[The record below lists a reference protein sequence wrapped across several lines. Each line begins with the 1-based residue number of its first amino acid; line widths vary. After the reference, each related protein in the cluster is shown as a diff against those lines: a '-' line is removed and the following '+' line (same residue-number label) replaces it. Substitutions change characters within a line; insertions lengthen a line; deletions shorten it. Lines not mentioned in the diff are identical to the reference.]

1 MDGMS
6 DTIVSIL
13 RNQKQVIESKL
24 VSNNHFGTKR
34 NISDFEANDM
44 LTKLI
49 KSSTPFILTRLGY
62 AEIAFW
68 SEIEKKHDLR
78 HLKNNKM
85 GEIFDFDERQV
96 AQYIGYLRET
106 YSLTDI
112 FSCWYSSFEESRLIK
127 RYANNEAY
135 CTDYNVLEPFFYNSP
150 WTRALE
156 GKKVLVVTAFPNTVK
171 SQYSRIDQVFP
182 NGFMPHFELEVLQSV
197 WYAPTPG
204 KDNQF
209 SSWND
214 AYKYLENEINNRT
227 YDIVLLACGPF
238 GVPLLSNVKKNGKQG
253 IYVGGVLQIM
263 FGIRGKRWD
272 NYGNYIP
279 MYNEY
284 WVRPENENKPSGADN
299 YEGGCYW

>member
-1 MDGMS
+1 MS

-34 NISDFEANDM
+34 NISDFEANEM

-68 SEIEKKHDLR
+68 SEIEKKHDLH

-85 GEIFDFDERQV
+85 GEIFDFDEQQV

-135 CTDYNVLEPFFYNSP
+135 CTDYNVLEPFFYDTP

-171 SQYSRIDQVFP
+171 SQYGRIDQVFP

-238 GVPLLSNVKKNGKQG
+238 GVPLLSSVKKNGRQG

-284 WVRPENENKPSGADN
+284 WVRPENENKPFGADR